1 MTMDEIEELT
11 KEQDM
16 ALVRTAHE
24 ELIEVLPKLCAK
36 ARSLGMIRTSRALAD
51 ATRLASW
58 ESAAIFDQGVRMR
71 RNGDMYDTNIQ
82 VLTAEDEVTAI

>member
-1 MTMDEIEELT
+1 MTIDEVETLE
-11 KEQDM
+11 KERNIAETRAM
-16 ALVRTAHE
+16 HE
-24 ELIEVLPKLCAK
+24 EMIEVLPKLCAK